1 MKKNKFWAVILIYWI
16 AFVVYNIFLEPISSL
31 FPFYDF
37 TEGSGKYHYG
47 ACSFSITVSFV
58 LLVIAIID
66 VIRKIKKYELMKEN
80 RNKVAVVVGVLVISF
95 AIQFFYYLSHF
106 SYFYL
111 FGIVMW

>member
-1 MKKNKFWAVILIYWI
+1 MKEAAN
-16 AFVVYNIFLEPISSL
+16 E
-31 FPFYDF
+31 
-37 TEGSGKYHYG
+37 
-47 ACSFSITVSFV
+47 
-58 LLVIAIID
+58 IID